1 MVKEAGS
8 VAQLHPLG
16 AERTHANG
24 CTSLSLVLLC
34 SIAVAAAPTSQ
45 CWKGDKMS
53 SLVLPVTAQEVL
65 TYSLACSTQ
74 SANKSRYYH
83 PMIRSFDQNTLGDR
97 LGRNIPSFPFYR

>member
-34 SIAVAAAPTSQ
+34 SIAIAAAPTSQ

-53 SLVLPVTAQEVL
+53 SLVSLVAAQKVL
-65 TYSLACSTQ
+65 TCSLARSTQ
-74 SANKSRYYH
+74 SVNTSHYY
-83 PMIRSFDQNTLGDR
+83 PMVRSFDQNTLGDR